1 MDSRA
6 VSLRVPCLL
15 VMPRKV
21 ASAVVSGRQEKYS
34 DPAEAI
40 DRVLTI
46 PLRFKVHC
54 FLTETKNENI
64 GTSNHRFRSYWDV
77 SLCTCSKSNIE
88 IAGFKGS
95 DFSY

>member
-1 MDSRA
+1 MWSRYVFLA
-6 VSLRVPCLL
+6 YPCD
-15 VMPRKV
+15 
-21 ASAVVSGRQEKYS
+21 AEEGGFCSGRQEKYS
-34 DPAEAI
+34 DRAEAI

-46 PLRFKVHC
+46 PLHFKVPC
-54 FLTETKNENI
+54 FLTETKNEGI